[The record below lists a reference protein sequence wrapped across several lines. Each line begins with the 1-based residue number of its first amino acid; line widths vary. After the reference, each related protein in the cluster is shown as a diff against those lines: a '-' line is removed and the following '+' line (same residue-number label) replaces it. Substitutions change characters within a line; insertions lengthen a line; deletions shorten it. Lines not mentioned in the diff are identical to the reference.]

1 MAAKQRSTFCFDL
14 SGVQYKTYGE
24 ISDMRRQ
31 WNTFERIETL
41 NYTVLNTLGTVPP
54 GPTSQRDASVFV
66 RPADNAEK
74 IDYLQ
79 GQLAHIA
86 RYPDISDFLYP
97 YADRPIPYLS
107 SVTSTVFETIYSTYT
122 SSVFDPTTSTLAG
135 PSTSLLTPILS
146 SYTSTVIIT
155 YYSSIT
161 SIIATL
167 PVIPITGPPTQVIP
181 VAMPYSDLLENKKA
195 KNLFIAVSS
204 FTGKF
209 PKSPYK
215 FTSSDEYVLYKKY
228 RDTVGQG

>member
-1 MAAKQRSTFCFDL
+1 MATVQRSTFCFDL

-24 ISDMRRQ
+24 ISDMRRR
-31 WNTFERIETL
+31 WNTFERIESL
-41 NYTVLNTLGTVPP
+41 NYTILNTLGTVPP

-66 RPADNAEK
+66 RPVDNAEK

-97 YADRPIPYLS
+97 YADRPIPYQS
-107 SVTSTVFETIYSTYT
+107 SVTSSVIEATYSTYISSIDIPISSIGTGPLLLTTIVSTYT
-122 SSVFDPTTSTLAG
+122 SSIT
-135 PSTSLLTPILS
+135 
-146 SYTSTVIIT
+146 T

-161 SIIATL
+161 SIIQSL
-167 PVIPITGPPTQVIP
+167 PVIPITGPPTQIIP
-181 VAMPYSDLLENKKA
+181 VSIPFSDSLENKKA

-215 FTSSDEYVLYKKY
+215 FSSSNEYVLYKKY
-228 RDTVGQG
+228 RDTVGHG

>member
-1 MAAKQRSTFCFDL
+1 MAFVQRSTFCFDL

-41 NYTVLNTLGTVPP
+41 NYSILNKLGTVVPP
-54 GPTSQRDASVFV
+54 PTSQYDASVFV
-66 RPADNAEK
+66 RPVDNAEK

-107 SVTSTVFETIYSTYT
+107 SVTSTIFETIYSTYM
-122 SSVFDPTTSTLAG
+122 SSIFDPITSTLAG
-135 PSTSLLTPILS
+135 PSLLTPIMS

-161 SIIATL
+161 SVIATL
-167 PVIPITGPPTQVIP
+167 PVIPITGPPTQIIP
-181 VAMPYSDLLENKKA
+181 VSIPFSDSMENKKA
-195 KNLFIAVSS
+195 RNLFIAVSS

-215 FTSSDEYVLYKKY
+215 FSSSDEYVLYKKY
-228 RDTVGQG
+228 RDTVGHG